1 MQTNLKK
8 QNMTTIDNLKNN
20 LIDKILSVS
29 NEKFLLA
36 IDNLITSTNAS
47 EEVVMLTSDQK
58 QLLNLS
64 EKDIEQ
70 KLLISQ
76 DEMVKRNLEWLNA
89 Q

>member
-1 MQTNLKK
+1 
-8 QNMTTIDNLKNN
+8 MTTIDNLKNN

>member
-1 MQTNLKK
+1 
-8 QNMTTIDNLKNN
+8 MTTIDNLKNN
-20 LIDKILSVS
+20 LIDKILSIS

-36 IDNLITSTNAS
+36 IDNLITSINAS

>member
-1 MQTNLKK
+1 
-8 QNMTTIDNLKNN
+8 MTTIDNLKNN

-70 KLLISQ
+70 KLLVSQ

>member
-1 MQTNLKK
+1 
-8 QNMTTIDNLKNN
+8 MTTIDNLKNN

-76 DEMVKRNLEWLNA
+76 DEMVKRN
-89 Q
+89 

>member
-1 MQTNLKK
+1 
-8 QNMTTIDNLKNN
+8 MTTIDNLKNN

-47 EEVVMLTSDQK
+47 EEVVVLTSDQK

>member
-1 MQTNLKK
+1 
-8 QNMTTIDNLKNN
+8 MTTIDNLKNN
-20 LIDKILSVS
+20 LIDKILSIS

>member
-1 MQTNLKK
+1 
-8 QNMTTIDNLKNN
+8 MTTIDNLKNN

-29 NEKFLLA
+29 NEKFLIA

-47 EEVVMLTSDQK
+47 EEVVVLTSDQK

-89 Q
+89 K

>member
-1 MQTNLKK
+1 
-8 QNMTTIDNLKNN
+8 MTTIDNLKNN

-76 DEMVKRNLEWLNA
+76 DEMVKRNLDEI
-89 Q
+89 

>member
-1 MQTNLKK
+1 
-8 QNMTTIDNLKNN
+8 MTTIDNLKNN

-76 DEMVKRNLEWLNA
+76 DEMVKRNLEWLNT

>member
-1 MQTNLKK
+1 
-8 QNMTTIDNLKNN
+8 MTTIDNLKNN

-76 DEMVKRNLEWLNA
+76 DEMVKRNLEWLNV

>member
-1 MQTNLKK
+1 
-8 QNMTTIDNLKNN
+8 MTTIDNLKNN

-47 EEVVMLTSDQK
+47 EEFVMLTSDQK

-64 EKDIEQ
+64 ENDIEQ

-76 DEMVKRNLEWLNA
+76 DEMLKRNLEWLNA